1 MFAVVTLF
9 YLFRFRWLFG
19 NVGCQFYAFMGF
31 LFGSANIGTLALIA
45 LDRYAVTCRCEI
57 REYTVT

>member
-1 MFAVVTLF
+1 MRTPIASFTEL
-9 YLFRFRWLFG
+9 YLFCCRWLFG
-19 NVGCQFYAFMGF
+19 SAGCQFYAFMGF

-57 REYTVT
+57 RE